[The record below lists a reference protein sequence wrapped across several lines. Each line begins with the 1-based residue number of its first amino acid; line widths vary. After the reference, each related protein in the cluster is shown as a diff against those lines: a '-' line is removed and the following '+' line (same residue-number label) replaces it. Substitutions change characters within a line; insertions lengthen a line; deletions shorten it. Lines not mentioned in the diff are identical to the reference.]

1 MENYFNFMAL
11 YSNMFNR
18 EKQAVFRVGNY
29 VNVIGVFFVL
39 PGNQVDIHCE
49 VQIEQFS
56 WVFLF
61 VPRIKFHGVL

>member
-1 MENYFNFMAL
+1 METSFNFMVV
-11 YSNMFNR
+11 YSNMLNR
-18 EKQAVFRVGNY
+18 EKEAGFRVGNY

-61 VPRIKFHGVL
+61 VPHIKFHGVL